1 MNYYEETEPRV
12 QDKVDVEKYEEL
24 KEELEKEQ
32 MLRIDTDE
40 RLNNL
45 VETIKE
51 FGNKYDFET
60 AFEKTIEYMKEMKF
74 VWKYSIMLD

>member
-12 QDKVDVEKYEEL
+12 QDKIDIEKYEEL
-24 KEELEKEQ
+24 KEDLEKEQ
-32 MLRIDTDE
+32 MLRVDADE

-51 FGNKYDFET
+51 FGNKYDFEI
-60 AFEKTIEYMKEMKF
+60 AFEKTIEYMKEMR
-74 VWKYSIMLD
+74 YMS

>member
-1 MNYYEETEPRV
+1 MNYYEETEPCT
-12 QDKVDVEKYEEL
+12 QDKIDIERYEEL

-51 FGNKYDFET
+51 FGNKYDFEI
-60 AFEKTIEYMKEMKF
+60 AFEKTIEYMKEMKY
-74 VWKYSIMLD
+74 V

>member
-12 QDKVDVEKYEEL
+12 QTKIDIEKYEEL

-32 MLRIDTDE
+32 MLRVDAEE
-40 RLNNL
+40 RTNNL

-74 VWKYSIMLD
+74 V

>member
-1 MNYYEETEPRV
+1 MNYYEETEPCV
-12 QDKVDVEKYEEL
+12 QDKIDIEKYEEL

-40 RLNNL
+40 RLNSL
-45 VETIKE
+45 VETIQE

-74 VWKYSIMLD
+74 V